1 MSKIYILGLG
11 PGDVESLTLGV
22 VKRIESGDKNFL
34 RTEKHPTVE
43 YFKVNNIEYQSYD
56 YVYEKEEGFLDV
68 YKYIVNDLI
77 NKAKTYK
84 SINYL
89 VPGNP
94 MVAEKT
100 VELLLER
107 KDENLE
113 VEIST
118 GVSFIEPTIELIK
131 RDPINNGLKI
141 VDGTVFDFND
151 IDINIDYII
160 TQVYNRRVAS
170 DIKLVLSEVYGD
182 EYEIY
187 IVNRAGI
194 KGEEKLYK
202 IPMYELDRIDE
213 IDSLTSIYIPKV
225 DKIIKKIYDV
235 ADIINTMKLLRS
247 EKGCP
252 WDSKQTHESI
262 RQSIIEEAYEVVD
275 AIDRED
281 RDGLVEELGD
291 LLFQII
297 FHCQIAS
304 EEGIFNLYHITT
316 ELNKKLIFRHPHVF
330 SEKKVEKSDEVIYN
344 WNKLKYKERGISTY
358 TGILKDIPKLP
369 SLMRSYKIQE
379 RAGQIGF
386 DWESVDGALDKVKE
400 EYYEVIES
408 INAFKGGDVEKLE
421 VELGDLLFA
430 VVNVCRFLNINPEV
444 ALNRTVN
451 KFIDRFEIMEIKS
464 RKMGKKLEEMTLEEM
479 DILWNEAKLHIF

>member
-1 MSKIYILGLG
+1 MGKIYILGLG
-11 PGDVESLTLGV
+11 PGDIDSLTLGV
-22 VKRIESGDKNFL
+22 VDRIKSGDKNYL
-34 RTEKHPTVE
+34 RTEKHPTVKFFQDNDIPYE
-43 YFKVNNIEYQSYD
+43 SYD
-56 YVYEKEEGFLDV
+56 YVYDKEEEFLDV
-68 YKYIVNDLI
+68 YKYIVNDLV

-84 SINYL
+84 AINYL

-100 VELLLER
+100 VEILLE
-107 KDENLE
+107 KEGEDLDIELL
-113 VEIST
+113 T
-118 GVSFIEPTIELIK
+118 GISFIEPTIELLK
-131 RDPINNGLKI
+131 RDPIDGLKI
-141 VDGTVFDFND
+141 VDGTMFDMND

-187 IVNRAGI
+187 VINRAGV
-194 KGEEKLYK
+194 KGDEKLSK
-202 IPMYELDRIDE
+202 IPIYELDRIPR

-235 ADIINTMKLLRS
+235 ADIIDTMKILRS

-252 WDSKQTHESI
+252 WDKEQTHQSI
-262 RQSIIEEAYEVVD
+262 RQSVIEEAYEVVD

-281 RDGLVEELGD
+281 IDGLIEELGD

-297 FHCQIAS
+297 FHCEIAS
-304 EEGIFNLYHITT
+304 EEGKFNLYHVTT

-330 SEKKVEKSDEVIYN
+330 CEKKVEKSEEVVYN

-358 TGILKDIPKLP
+358 TDILKDIPKLP
-369 SLMRSYKIQE
+369 SLMRSYKVQE
-379 RAGQIGF
+379 RAGQVGF
-386 DWESVDGALDKVKE
+386 DWYNVDGALDKVKE

-408 INAFKGGDVEKLE
+408 INAIEGGDVGE
-421 VELGDLLFA
+421 VEEELGDLLFA
-430 VVNVCRFLNINPEV
+430 VVNVCRFLNVNPEV
-444 ALNRTVN
+444 ALNKTIS
-451 KFIDRFEIMEIKS
+451 KFVDRFEIMEIKS

-479 DILWNEAKLHIF
+479 DILWNEAKIHKY